1 MIKVT
6 FTPEEIEALRHYRF
20 HHRHP
25 HVQLKMEALY
35 LKSQGVANADIL
47 RLCAISK
54 ATYHRYLK
62 EYLAG
67 GVEQLQETRFYRPES
82 ELQAHRA
89 NLEAYFREHP
99 PATSAE
105 ASAKI
110 KELTGLERQPTQ
122 VRQFLKSLGLKPL
135 KVGMIP
141 AKADGET
148 QEQFKKKV
156 WSPV

>member
-1 MIKVT
+1 
-6 FTPEEIEALRHYRF
+6 
-20 HHRHP
+20 
-25 HVQLKMEALY
+25 MEALY
-35 LKSQGVANADIL
+35 LKSQGVANEAIL

-67 GVEQLQETRFYRPES
+67 GIEKLRETRFHRPVS

-89 NLEAYFREHP
+89 KLKAYFREHP
-99 PATSAE
+99 PASSAE

-110 KELTGLERQPTQ
+110 KELTGIERQPTQ
-122 VRQFLKSLGLKPL
+122 VRQFLKSLGLRPL

-141 AKADGET
+141 AQADVAA

-156 WSPV
+156 WSPG